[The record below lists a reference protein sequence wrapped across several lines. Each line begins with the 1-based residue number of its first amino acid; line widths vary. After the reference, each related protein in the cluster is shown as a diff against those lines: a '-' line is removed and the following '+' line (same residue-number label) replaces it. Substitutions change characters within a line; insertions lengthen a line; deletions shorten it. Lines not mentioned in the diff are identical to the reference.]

1 MTDRATKKQIR
12 YILALNHHLGG
23 GPARYANQ
31 LAVDLPLRLRAIDL
45 HTATRR
51 QASEIIQRLLE
62 AQQSDRTAT
71 SPSISANA
79 TPTSDASILPNPSR
93 TRNYEP
99 SDP

>member
-1 MTDRATKKQIR
+1 MSDRATKKQIR
-12 YILALNHHLGG
+12 YILALNNQLGG
-23 GPARYANQ
+23 EPARYANQ
-31 LAVDLPLRLRAIDL
+31 LAVDLPLRLRTVDL

-62 AQQSDRTAT
+62 AQQSDSAAT
-71 SPSISANA
+71 QRSISANA
-79 TPTSDASILPNPSR
+79 TPTSDPSIPPNPRR

>member
-12 YILALNHHLGG
+12 YILALNQQLGG

-31 LAVDLPLRLRAIDL
+31 LAVDLPMRLRSVDL

-62 AQQSDRTAT
+62 AHQERNTRQRTA
-71 SPSISANA
+71 
-79 TPTSDASILPNPSR
+79 DH
-93 TRNYEP
+93 
-99 SDP
+99 

>member
-12 YILALNHHLGG
+12 YILALNRHLGG

-31 LAVDLPLRLRAIDL
+31 LAVDLPLRLRTVDL

-62 AQQSDRTAT
+62 ANQDSCTGQR
-71 SPSISANA
+71 SAE
-79 TPTSDASILPNPSR
+79 R
-93 TRNYEP
+93 
-99 SDP
+99 